1 MNDRYIEEIEEI
13 LAGSEHDA
21 SILHPQNAVPKKPR
35 KISAL
40 LLRAVNPLI
49 YISCIM
55 AAVLLIST
63 NIKIL
68 ITVFLVAI
76 ILFAITLKTKNKH
89 KKFWRGK
96 PID

>member
-13 LAGSEHDA
+13 LAESEHHD
-21 SILHPQNAVPKKPR
+21 SIQNLQNVAPKNPK

-68 ITVFLVAI
+68 ITVFLVSI
-76 ILFAITLKTKNKH
+76 ILFTIMLKTKNKH